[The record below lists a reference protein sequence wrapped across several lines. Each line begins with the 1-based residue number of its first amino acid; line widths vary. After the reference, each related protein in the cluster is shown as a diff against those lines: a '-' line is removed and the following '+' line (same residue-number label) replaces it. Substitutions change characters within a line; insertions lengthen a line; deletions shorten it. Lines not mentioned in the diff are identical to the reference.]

1 MKPSPLEARRLRA
14 EHPSRTCAWCG
25 GPIPLDARSDAKTCS
40 QPCRQAKARFVVS
53 PANATAATPRTLGYA
68 DPPYIGR
75 ARRCYGVAEV
85 DHRALVR
92 GLDATFETWAL
103 SCAADTLQLVLSYCP
118 TDALRVHP
126 WVRGE
131 RRGRSYG
138 PRSSWEALIV
148 CRARPRLVLPQESL
162 PDSLVASARPQRSHP
177 DALIGMKPAA
187 FSRWLFDMMGAAQ
200 GDTFC
205 DLFAGSGAV
214 ARAWLMFS
222 GDASSLQRHDV
233 SRLLVA
239 TRRSSTHDSSP
250 DVSHRA
256 RRDASRRAPATEWT
270 DAARRSARV
279 QLQLTAPPIGV
290 ERSDGT

>member
-1 MKPSPLEARRLRA
+1 MSQASNLEERRLARA
-14 EHPSRTCAWCG
+14 CAWCH
-25 GPIPLDARSDAKTCS
+25 GPIPADARSDAKTCS
-40 QPCRQAKARFVVS
+40 QPCRRAKARFVVS
-53 PANATAATPRTLGYA
+53 PANATATVPRSLGYA

-103 SCAADTLQLVLSYCP
+103 SCAADSLQLVLSFCP
-118 TDALRVHP
+118 TEALRVHP
-126 WVRGE
+126 WIRGE

-138 PRSSWEALIV
+138 ARSSWEALIV
-148 CRARPRLVLPQESL
+148 CRARPRLVLPQESM
-162 PDSLVASARPQRSHP
+162 PDSLVASSRPQRSHP

-187 FSRWLFDMMGAAQ
+187 FSRWLFDMMGAAA

-222 GDASSLQRHDV
+222 GDASSLQQHDV
-233 SRLLVA
+233 SRLLVT
-239 TRRSSTHDSSP
+239 TRRASTRDGCE
-250 DVSHRA
+250 DVSLRS
-256 RRDASRRAPATEWT
+256 RRDASRSAPATDWT
-270 DAARRSARV
+270 DDARRSARV
-279 QLQLTAPPIGV
+279 QLQLTAPPVGAA
-290 ERSDGT
+290 RSDGT